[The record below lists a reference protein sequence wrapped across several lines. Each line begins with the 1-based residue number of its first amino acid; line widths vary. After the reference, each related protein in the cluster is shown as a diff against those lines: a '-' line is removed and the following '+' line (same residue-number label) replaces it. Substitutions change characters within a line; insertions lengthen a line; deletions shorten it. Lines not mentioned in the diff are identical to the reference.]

1 MPRLD
6 YFLSFISSTAPP
18 AHLSPTA
25 PSAPPLPLPP
35 PLAPN
40 REEELLA
47 AAEVPEGPE
56 CRRVQHAGERDL
68 EADHPPGPGD
78 GDDGGPQAVGH
89 RDELHANVR
98 QLHH

>member
-1 MPRLD
+1 MTSFFLSSPRLRP
-6 YFLSFISSTAPP
+6 LTCPR
-18 AHLSPTA
+18 LR
-25 PSAPPLPLPP
+25 PLPLLHPLPDPAPP
-35 PLAPN
+35 PPPN
-40 REEELLA
+40 REEELFA
-47 AAEVPEGPE
+47 AAEIPEGPE

-89 RDELHANVR
+89 RDELHAHVR